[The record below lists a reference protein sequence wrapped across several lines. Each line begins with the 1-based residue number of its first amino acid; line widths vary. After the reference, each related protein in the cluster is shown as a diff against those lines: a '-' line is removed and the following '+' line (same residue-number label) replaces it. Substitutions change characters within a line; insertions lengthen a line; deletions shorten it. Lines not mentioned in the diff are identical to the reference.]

1 MMYITG
7 SFFHLVD
14 LETIFLQK
22 LGPACVAAYNAWTMC
37 ADLPEVGLPRH
48 GCAPLRRRRRWPR

>member
-1 MMYITG
+1 MYITG
-7 SFFHLVD
+7 SFRHLVD

-37 ADLPEVGLPRH
+37 TDMPKVGLPRH
-48 GCAPLRRRRRWPR
+48 GCAPLRRARRWPR